1 MQPAIRETDRPPFRI
16 VVQNVCGWVE
26 VGPAIAAIRA
36 GASGIVNL
44 EGASTYAVCV
54 EAIAQATR
62 LAGQAP
68 GDLGFR
74 FDSDAPWTEDAIA
87 CLPERTA
94 LIVLTAS
101 DATRLAELRAAVA
114 DRLHAEV
121 LVEVTSSPQAHAAL
135 AAHIDGLIAKG
146 HESGGFVGEE
156 STFVLLQRLL
166 ALKSKP
172 VLACGG
178 IGLHSAAA
186 CYAAG
191 AAGIVLDSQLLL
203 TPESALPRWVRTM
216 LTRMSGD
223 ETVCVGGSLGCLCRI
238 YKRPGTAAADALTA
252 VENDLADVSKSEAM
266 LRWSPEV
273 RSRLGWS
280 SVEGNAV
287 PLGQDAVLARPLADR
302 FVNVAGIIGAIRHSV
317 REHVS
322 AAQKQRALSPGAP
335 LAQAHGTEYPIL
347 QGPMTRVS
355 DTAPFA
361 KAVAENGGLPFLA
374 LALLRG
380 PQCRTLLEE
389 TAAQAGN
396 RAWGVGIL
404 GFVPAELR
412 AEQLAVVSEFRPPFA
427 IIAGG
432 RPDQARHLE
441 ELGIGTY
448 IHVPAPSL
456 LGMYL
461 EDGARKFIFEG
472 RECGGHVGPRTS
484 FVLWDTMV
492 EELLE
497 SIAGGVKAE
506 ELHIIFAGGIHDE
519 RSSAMVAALAAPLVA
534 AGAKIGV
541 LMGTAYLFTTEA
553 VSSGAIVDGFQQEA
567 IKCSSTVILESG
579 PGHSTRCVDTAFS
592 KAFRQTRRELIAQ
605 NKTVE
610 EIRDALENLNLGR
623 LRIASKG
630 IARLSGA
637 GEPPAY
643 APVSAKKQHREG
655 MYMIGQVAALRHQVL
670 SIRELHEQ
678 VSAGATAYL
687 DAVQLPGRVPASVPA
702 AKPCDIAIVGMGC
715 LLPKAPDSEAFWANI
730 IGKVD
735 GITEIP
741 GDRFNIGLYFD
752 EDRKARDKVYSR
764 WGGFIEDVAFDP
776 MRYGIPPNALSS
788 IDPVQLLMLVAVEQG
803 LRDAG
808 YDRRSFSRD
817 RASVIFGFS
826 GGLGELGVNYAL
838 RSNLGQFAQVPQEL
852 MDRLPEWT
860 EDSFAGLLPNVA
872 TGRVANRLDLT
883 GVNFTVDAAC
893 ASSLAAIYV
902 AARELATGSSDLV
915 ISGGVDSGQNPFGY
929 LCFSKAQA
937 ISPRGRCST
946 FDEQADGIAI
956 SEGISVVVLKRLA
969 DAERDGDRIYAVIKG
984 IAGSSDGRG
993 RSMTA
998 PKLEGQ
1004 MLALKRSY
1012 AQAGVPPSTVGLIEA
1027 HGTGTVAGDGTEIA
1041 ALTELFQADGAMPRS
1056 CAVGSV
1062 KSMIGHTK
1070 AAAGVT
1076 GLMKAALALHHRVLP
1091 PTLHVEQPNAML
1103 REPNTPFFTAAE
1115 AQPWLSNGPRRAGV
1129 SSFGF
1134 GGTNFHAVLEEYT
1147 GAVTDPAERA
1157 VSREWPSELF
1167 VWAAASTQALAAQ
1180 LEAAEEAVSGSD
1192 ARLAEMAAAICG
1204 AAELKKDGVLRLAI
1218 VANSRESL
1226 LDRIADTRR
1235 SLADGTKGA
1244 AGVYL
1249 ASSQTSNP
1257 IAFLF
1262 PGQGSQSPGMLRDL
1276 AVHFAEFRNAL
1287 ALADSVLDSR
1297 YGRRFSSF
1305 IYPPTVFSAEE
1316 KQQQMRAITDTVVAQ
1331 PALGVVDIAACAL
1344 LNRFGV
1350 RPDMVAGHSYGE
1362 YVALCAAGVFS
1373 EDALL
1378 RVSEERGRAIRESL
1392 NGDAGAMAA
1401 VAADAVKAKAALA
1414 GCDGVTIA
1422 NYNSP
1427 RQTIIA
1433 GPTPAVDSA
1442 MAKAEA
1448 AGLPVRRLPV
1458 ACAFHTPL
1466 MEGAASRLADYLS
1479 TQAFDQPRIPVFS
1492 NTLAAE
1498 YPPDPAAIRELLT
1511 EHLTSP
1517 VRFADEIEAMYARGA
1532 RVFVEAG
1539 PKAVLTGLARTIL
1552 EGRDAQF
1559 IQIDSSDRDGL
1570 SQFLHALAQLW
1581 VAGVRLETA
1590 ELFRGRV
1597 SGPVTLADIAARRS
1611 QRSGWMLNPARVY
1624 RDGQKPA
1631 PAPPLVVVRADAP
1644 SVSQSYSQPMSIPA
1658 LAPAPVP
1665 AQDNGFV
1672 SSDMNSS
1679 SDAVVLQFQQ
1689 LMSQFLETQAAVMTM
1704 YLGGGVP
1711 ATIAQAPTPIEFAQ
1725 TSAVAIPAAPP
1736 VQVAAPV
1743 AAAAPVAVT
1752 PSTTAPVA
1760 SIQERL
1766 LAVVGERTG
1775 YPADLLSL
1783 DAGIEA
1789 DLGIDSIKR
1798 VEILGTFRQSFSE
1811 GEQTAIRGVMDSLTA
1826 AKTLREMIDRLNAAL
1841 AKDLNAVSQSTAV
1854 ERVATPA
1861 RDVEADLL
1869 AIVSLRTGYPL
1880 DMLNLDAAIEADL
1893 GIDSIKRVEIIGEF
1907 RRQLSEPEQVRVRE
1921 ATDTLTSARTLRVMI
1936 GTLSATL
1943 NGTADQSPQSTVPT
1957 AVQAPMFRLT
1967 AVPVGK
1973 RQSAPRFHAGRV
1985 TVITEDETGLA
1996 AGIASALQ
2004 ANGERP
2010 VLLRHSPDLTITA
2023 EGVVATDLADVAA
2036 VEAAVAKIRAD
2047 LGPIGAILHFL
2058 PMRAVQPWTELD
2070 ADAWR
2075 TQIRLDVTS
2084 LYALAKAAE
2093 ADLRRLGRAQ
2103 GAAVVA
2109 VTGRGAHFGFDPDR
2123 TVQPSHYGVAD
2134 FVKTLALEFE
2144 DVACKVVDV
2153 DPTDSSAILHA
2164 KLLDELTAQDDTL
2177 QVGLPG
2183 DQRLSVKPQV
2193 LRKGTGP
2200 ASEAVTRD
2208 WVFVLT
2214 GGARGI
2220 TAAVAKAIASRYQ
2233 PAMVLIGSSSLPRSA
2248 EPADTAGITDAAAIR
2263 SALLARLRTEHGNR
2277 PIKPVEVEAAYARL
2291 MKNREILRTISELR
2305 EAGARVEYQALD
2317 VRDHAA
2323 FTAAIDGIYARYHR
2337 LDVFIHGAGVIEDK
2351 LLRDKTADSFDRV
2364 LHTKA
2369 DSSFVLARS
2378 LRMKDLKRLIFM
2390 SSITA
2395 ALGNRGQADY
2405 AAANGIMN
2413 GIAVSLAGEHSGRII
2428 SFNWGPWDQAGMVS
2442 NTVREQFLSRGVQLI
2457 TIEDGAG
2464 YVLAAIES
2472 FAPESPL
2479 VVVGDGPWAK
2489 AALPAAEQV
2498 LHSRTVRSGA

>member
-1 MQPAIRETDRPPFRI
+1 
-16 VVQNVCGWVE
+16 
-26 VGPAIAAIRA
+26 
-36 GASGIVNL
+36 
-44 EGASTYAVCV
+44 
-54 EAIAQATR
+54 
-62 LAGQAP
+62 
-68 GDLGFR
+68 
-74 FDSDAPWTEDAIA
+74 
-87 CLPERTA
+87 
-94 LIVLTAS
+94 
-101 DATRLAELRAAVA
+101 
-114 DRLHAEV
+114 
-121 LVEVTSSPQAHAAL
+121 
-135 AAHIDGLIAKG
+135 
-146 HESGGFVGEE
+146 
-156 STFVLLQRLL
+156 
-166 ALKSKP
+166 
-172 VLACGG
+172 
-178 IGLHSAAA
+178 
-186 CYAAG
+186 
-191 AAGIVLDSQLLL
+191 
-203 TPESALPRWVRTM
+203 
-216 LTRMSGD
+216 
-223 ETVCVGGSLGCLCRI
+223 
-238 YKRPGTAAADALTA
+238 
-252 VENDLADVSKSEAM
+252 
-266 LRWSPEV
+266 
-273 RSRLGWS
+273 
-280 SVEGNAV
+280 
-287 PLGQDAVLARPLADR
+287 
-302 FVNVAGIIGAIRHSV
+302 
-317 REHVS
+317 
-322 AAQKQRALSPGAP
+322 
-335 LAQAHGTEYPIL
+335 
-347 QGPMTRVS
+347 
-355 DTAPFA
+355 
-361 KAVAENGGLPFLA
+361 
-374 LALLRG
+374 
-380 PQCRTLLEE
+380 
-389 TAAQAGN
+389 
-396 RAWGVGIL
+396 
-404 GFVPAELR
+404 
-412 AEQLAVVSEFRPPFA
+412 
-427 IIAGG
+427 
-432 RPDQARHLE
+432 
-441 ELGIGTY
+441 
-448 IHVPAPSL
+448 
-456 LGMYL
+456 
-461 EDGARKFIFEG
+461 
-472 RECGGHVGPRTS
+472 
-484 FVLWDTMV
+484 
-492 EELLE
+492 
-497 SIAGGVKAE
+497 
-506 ELHIIFAGGIHDE
+506 
-519 RSSAMVAALAAPLVA
+519 
-534 AGAKIGV
+534 
-541 LMGTAYLFTTEA
+541 
-553 VSSGAIVDGFQQEA
+553 
-567 IKCSSTVILESG
+567 
-579 PGHSTRCVDTAFS
+579 
-592 KAFRQTRRELIAQ
+592 
-605 NKTVE
+605 
-610 EIRDALENLNLGR
+610 
-623 LRIASKG
+623 
-630 IARLSGA
+630 
-637 GEPPAY
+637 
-643 APVSAKKQHREG
+643 
-655 MYMIGQVAALRHQVL
+655 
-670 SIRELHEQ
+670 
-678 VSAGATAYL
+678 
-687 DAVQLPGRVPASVPA
+687 
-702 AKPCDIAIVGMGC
+702 
-715 LLPKAPDSEAFWANI
+715 
-730 IGKVD
+730 
-735 GITEIP
+735 
-741 GDRFNIGLYFD
+741 
-752 EDRKARDKVYSR
+752 
-764 WGGFIEDVAFDP
+764 
-776 MRYGIPPNALSS
+776 
-788 IDPVQLLMLVAVEQG
+788 
-803 LRDAG
+803 
-808 YDRRSFSRD
+808 
-817 RASVIFGFS
+817 
-826 GGLGELGVNYAL
+826 
-838 RSNLGQFAQVPQEL
+838 
-852 MDRLPEWT
+852 
-860 EDSFAGLLPNVA
+860 
-872 TGRVANRLDLT
+872 
-883 GVNFTVDAAC
+883 
-893 ASSLAAIYV
+893 
-902 AARELATGSSDLV
+902 
-915 ISGGVDSGQNPFGY
+915 
-929 LCFSKAQA
+929 
-937 ISPRGRCST
+937 
-946 FDEQADGIAI
+946 
-956 SEGISVVVLKRLA
+956 
-969 DAERDGDRIYAVIKG
+969 
-984 IAGSSDGRG
+984 
-993 RSMTA
+993 
-998 PKLEGQ
+998 
-1004 MLALKRSY
+1004 
-1012 AQAGVPPSTVGLIEA
+1012 
-1027 HGTGTVAGDGTEIA
+1027 
-1041 ALTELFQADGAMPRS
+1041 
-1056 CAVGSV
+1056 
-1062 KSMIGHTK
+1062 
-1070 AAAGVT
+1070 
-1076 GLMKAALALHHRVLP
+1076 MKAALALHHRVLP

-1103 REPNTPFFTAAE
+1103 RESNTPFFTATE

-1157 VSREWPSELF
+1157 VSQQWPSELF
-1167 VWAAASTQALAAQ
+1167 VWTAASTQALAAQ
-1180 LEAAEEAVSGSD
+1180 LEAAEEAVSGSN

-1226 LDRIADTRR
+1226 LDRIADARR
-1235 SLADGTKGA
+1235 SLADGTKRT

-1249 ASSQTSNP
+1249 ATAQTPNP

-1276 AVHFAEFRNAL
+1276 AVHFPEFRNAL

-1316 KQQQMRAITDTVVAQ
+1316 KQQQMQAITDTVVAQ

-1378 RVSEERGRAIRESL
+1378 RVSEERGRAIQESL
-1392 NGDAGAMAA
+1392 AGDAGAMAA
-1401 VAADAVKAKAALA
+1401 VAADAVKVKAALA

-1466 MEGAASRLADYLS
+1466 MEGAASRLAEYLS
-1479 TQAFDQPRIPVFS
+1479 NQAFDHPRIPVFS
-1492 NTLAAE
+1492 NTLATE
-1498 YPPDPAAIRELLT
+1498 YPPDPAAIREVLT
-1511 EHLTSP
+1511 QHLTSP
-1517 VRFADEIEAMYARGA
+1517 VRFADQIEAMYARGA

-1539 PKAVLTGLARTIL
+1539 PKAVLTGLARSIL
-1552 EGRDAQF
+1552 EGRHAQF

-1597 SGPVTLADIAARRS
+1597 SGPVTLGDIAVCRS

-1624 RDGQKPA
+1624 RAGQKPE
-1631 PAPPLVVVRADAP
+1631 PAPPLVVVRADAHT
-1644 SVSQSYSQPMSIPA
+1644 QSAAPPDSQPVPLPVAPVSIPP
-1658 LAPAPVP
+1658 LAPVLAN
-1665 AQDNGFV
+1665 DNGFV
-1672 SSDMNSS
+1672 SSAMNS

-1711 ATIAQAPTPIEFAQ
+1711 APTAQAPTPIEFAQ
-1725 TSAVAIPAAPP
+1725 TSAVEIPAAPP
-1736 VQVAAPV
+1736 VQVAAPAAAASV
-1743 AAAAPVAVT
+1743 AAAAAVAVT

-1798 VEILGTFRQSFSE
+1798 VEILGTFRQSFAE
-1811 GEQTAIRGVMDSLTA
+1811 GEQTAIRGAMDSLTA

-1854 ERVATPA
+1854 ERVATPVPN
-1861 RDVEADLL
+1861 VEADLL
-1869 AIVSLRTGYPL
+1869 AIVSSRTGYPL

-1907 RRQLSEPEQVRVRE
+1907 RRRLSDREQARVRE
-1921 ATDTLTSARTLRVMI
+1921 VTDTLTSAKTLRVMI
-1936 GTLSATL
+1936 STLSATL
-1943 NGTADQSPQSTVPT
+1943 NGTADQSPQSTVPA

-1973 RQSAPRFHAGRV
+1973 RQSAPRFHPGRV

-2047 LGPIGAILHFL
+2047 LGAIGAILHFL

-2070 ADAWR
+2070 PDAWR

-2093 ADLRRLGRAQ
+2093 ADLRRLGRVQ

-2183 DQRLSVKPQV
+2183 DRRLSVKPQV
-2193 LRKGTGP
+2193 LRKGSGP

-2220 TAAVAKAIASRYQ
+2220 TAAVAKVIASRYQ
-2233 PAMVLIGSSSLPRSA
+2233 PAMVLIGSSSLPSSA
-2248 EPADTAGITDAAAIR
+2248 EPADTTGIRDAAAIR

-2291 MKNREILRTISELR
+2291 MKNREILRTITELR

-2489 AALPAAEQV
+2489 SALPAAEQA
-2498 LHSRTVRSGA
+2498 LHSRTVGSGA